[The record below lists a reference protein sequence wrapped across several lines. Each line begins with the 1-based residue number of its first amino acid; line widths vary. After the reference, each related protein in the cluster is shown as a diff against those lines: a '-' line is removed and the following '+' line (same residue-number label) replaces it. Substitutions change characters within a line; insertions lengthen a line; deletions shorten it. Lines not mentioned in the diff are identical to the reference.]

1 MSSSPALPDPAND
14 ASAAPVSQRDED
26 AQYYRQVLHE
36 LVEIGTRLA
45 RAIDRQAAAAP
56 ATTPE
61 QAGQPAPA
69 AAPAAAPD
77 LTIAFDRVAR
87 TLRRTIAL
95 ARKLSEPAQPSPAAR
110 AAAGAEQRRRAARKQ
125 IIREVEDT
133 IHREAHGREAEAEA
147 LHAELYERL
156 DTLDL
161 DDDLDT
167 MPIAEIVAALRR
179 DLGIAAHINSRG
191 ISPWKRRTPADVR
204 DLCARAAQPR
214 SAQPRSAQPRTAQP
228 RTGDPRPL
236 SAPPRA
242 PGPAPA
248 RRHPDPAPRPRRET
262 ARGGQ
267 DPGPLV

>member
-1 MSSSPALPDPAND
+1 MSSSPALPDPAD
-14 ASAAPVSQRDED
+14 RATQRDED

-36 LVEIGTRLA
+36 LVEIGARLA

-56 ATTPE
+56 GAAPE
-61 QAGQPAPA
+61 PAPA
-69 AAPAAAPD
+69 QAPQPD
-77 LTIAFDRVAR
+77 PTIAFDRIAR

-95 ARKLSEPAQPSPAAR
+95 ARKLSDPAQPGPTER
-110 AAAGAEQRRRAARKQ
+110 AAADAQQRRRAARKQ

-133 IHREAHGREAEAEA
+133 IHREAHGPEAQERAES

-167 MPIAEIVAALRR
+167 LPIADIVAAIRR

-191 ISPWKRRTPADVR
+191 ISPWKRRTPRDVR
-204 DLCARAAQPR
+204 DLCARAAGPNAR
-214 SAQPRSAQPRTAQP
+214 DRGGD

-236 SAPPRA
+236 AVPPARA
-242 PGPAPA
+242 RPGTGPPAP
-248 RRHPDPAPRPRRET
+248 
-262 ARGGQ
+262 
-267 DPGPLV
+267 